1 MLTRTRADQVVPV
14 YEKFFARFPSFETLK
29 SANLQEA
36 YEIFASLGLNRRAR
50 NVVDLVKTL
59 AALEGEIPT
68 NVKDLASLPAVG
80 DYVARAVMCY
90 AFGLPEA
97 PIDTNVIRIISRIFG
112 FRTNDSSRRDEKFLE
127 FAKSLVPKD
136 RPREFNLALLDF
148 GALVCKPKP
157 LCTSCPLNSTCSYYQ
172 KVKA

>member
-14 YEKFFARFPSFETLK
+14 FEKFFARFPSFETLK
-29 SANLQEA
+29 SANPQEA
-36 YEIFASLGLNRRAR
+36 YKIFASLGLNRRAKSVVELIEALAELEGKIPR
-50 NVVDLVKTL
+50 NVKELT
-59 AALEGEIPT
+59 
-68 NVKDLASLPAVG
+68 SLPAVG

-90 AFGLPEA
+90 AFGEPEA

-112 FRTNDSSRRDEKFLE
+112 FRTNDSSRRNDKVLE

-148 GALVCKPKP
+148 GALICKPKP
-157 LCTSCPLNSTCSYYQ
+157 LCISCPLNRNCSYYEQ
-172 KVKA
+172 NKA